1 MGLNIIIECNL
12 TDLLKSNVG
21 DLYCLHNEDEG
32 ILSRVALHL
41 QWCSE
46 KTEEPEKAL
55 FVLSEA
61 DYQVSYQIV
70 LRKYLFHNWPLVVS
84 FIIST
89 AVGTKKE
96 FLKYGKRKVL

>member
-55 FVLSEA
+55 FALSEA
-61 DYQVSYQIV
+61 DYQVSYQIDH
-70 LRKYLFHNWPLVVS
+70 LRKYLFHNDL
-84 FIIST
+84 
-89 AVGTKKE
+89 
-96 FLKYGKRKVL
+96 

>member
-1 MGLNIIIECNL
+1 MGLNIFIECNL

-21 DLYCLHNEDEG
+21 DLHCLHNEDEG

-55 FVLSEA
+55 FAMSEA
-61 DYQVSYQIV
+61 DYQVSYQIDLLTQV
-70 LRKYLFHNWPLVVS
+70 QSTLGLETTLRQR
-84 FIIST
+84 
-89 AVGTKKE
+89 GR
-96 FLKYGKRKVL
+96 GC